1 MIAMAEAL
9 RTVHITLSATSADA
23 LKAICTEHGI
33 TMTGFMEATVRR
45 VAKSLTGTFDDHP
58 YGGDGSNRASLD
70 MMREARDID
79 TERRSRRSADL
90 AVVEET
96 S

>member
-1 MIAMAEAL
+1 MADAL
-9 RTVHITLSATSADA
+9 RTVHVTLSAETADA
-23 LKAICTEHGI
+23 LRAICAEHGI
-33 TMTGFMEATVRR
+33 TMTGFVEATVRR

-70 MMREARDID
+70 MMREARQID
-79 TERRSRRSADL
+79 VERRSRRITDL

-96 S
+96 P